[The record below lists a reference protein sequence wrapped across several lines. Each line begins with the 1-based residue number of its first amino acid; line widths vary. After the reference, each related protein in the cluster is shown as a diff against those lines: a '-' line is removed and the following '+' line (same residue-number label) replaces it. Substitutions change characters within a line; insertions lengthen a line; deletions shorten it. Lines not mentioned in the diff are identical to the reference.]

1 MSFVLK
7 VSPLLLLR
15 EKASGAR
22 PTDGGSKGLCGKLI
36 ALVAGWRT
44 AALAGLAVLFALAAP
59 ALAEPKFP
67 PLTGRIVDDAHL
79 LSPETTQKL
88 DGELAQLEQQTGH
101 QLVVATVPDLQ
112 GYEIED
118 YGYQLGR
125 TWQIGRKGINDGVI
139 LLVAPKERKVRIE
152 VGYGLEPVLTDALS
166 NVILQRKVLP
176 QFKAGHMEQGIVDG
190 TEALIQQ
197 LALPEDQARQNVA
210 QAEQAQQRAQQDQ
223 APPIPVIIAVV
234 VIFFILAGLFSRGG
248 GGLWWLLPFLLSSG
262 NRRDGWGGGGWGGG
276 GGGGF
281 SGGGGSFGGGG
292 SSGNW

>member
-1 MSFVLK
+1 MISSLK
-7 VSPLLLLR
+7 AV
-15 EKASGAR
+15 
-22 PTDGGSKGLCGKLI
+22 
-36 ALVAGWRT
+36 VA
-44 AALAGLAVLFALAAP
+44 AAFLLFAFVAAP

-67 PLTGRIVDDAHL
+67 PLTGRVVDDAHV
-79 LSPETTQKL
+79 LSPQTAQKL

-125 TWQIGRKGINDGVI
+125 TWQIGRKGVNDGVI

-166 NVILQRKVLP
+166 NIILQRKVLP

-197 LALPEDQARQNVA
+197 LALPEDEARQNVA
-210 QAEQAQQRAQQDQ
+210 QAEQAQQQNPQDQ

-262 NRRDGWGGGGWGGG
+262 GRRDGWGGGGG

-292 SSGNW
+292 SSGSW